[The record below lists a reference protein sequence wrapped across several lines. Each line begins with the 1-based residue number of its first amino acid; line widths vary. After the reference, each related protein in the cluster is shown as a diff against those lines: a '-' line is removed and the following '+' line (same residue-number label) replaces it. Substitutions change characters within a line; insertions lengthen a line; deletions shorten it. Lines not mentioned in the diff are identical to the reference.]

1 MGRHLLRLVAG
12 AMLTSAA
19 ALADTNDNLPP
30 ILKTPQPTGAS
41 CILLQRQFDAEIVTH
56 ANAPRA
62 ASAREKRR
70 KGEQECNSGRYDLG
84 VKDLVRALRY
94 IDVQPALY

>member
-1 MGRHLLRLVAG
+1 MRRDLLRLIAG

-62 ASAREKRR
+62 VPARDKRR
-70 KGEQECNSGRYDLG
+70 SGERNCNSGHYEEG

-94 IDVQPALY
+94 IGVQPAMH